1 MSIFAFLFL
10 TQSYMLVKTYGSAII
25 GVSAM
30 TVTVE
35 VSMGEGSGFFMVGLP
50 DNAVK
55 ESAQRIASAFE
66 ESGIKVPM
74 KRFTVNLAPAD
85 LKKEGSAYDLT
96 IAIGILGAVGM
107 LKSDELER
115 YVIMGELGLDGS
127 LRPIKGVLPIAIEAR
142 KRGCKGIIIPAENAR
157 EAAIVNNLEVYGAE
171 SLKQVAD
178 YFNGLADLPQ
188 TIVDTRAEFARSLNS
203 YEYDFADVKGQET
216 VKRCLEIAAAG
227 GHNAIMIGPPGSG
240 KTMLAKRMPGILPP
254 LTLSESLETTQIHSV
269 AGLMRKEDSLIAVR
283 PFRAPHHT
291 VSDVALVGGGV
302 NPKPGEISLAHNGVL
317 FLDELPEFKRTVLE
331 VLRQPIEER
340 RVTISR
346 AKMTI
351 DYPAS
356 FMLIAAMNPCPCGY
370 YNHLTIECTCPAG
383 AVKRYLNKV
392 SGPLMDRIDIHIEV
406 TPVPVSQLNQEGRAE
421 SSAAIRERV
430 VAARAIQTARFANHP
445 GVHCNAQMGSKLTR
459 EHCQLTDECRQIME
473 LAMNRLGLSARAY
486 DRILRVSRTIADLE
500 ASPTISPD
508 HLREAITYRSL
519 DRDSWGR

>member
-1 MSIFAFLFL
+1 
-10 TQSYMLVKTYGSAII
+10 MLVKTYGSAIV
-25 GVSAM
+25 GVNAM
-30 TVTVE
+30 PVTVE
-35 VSMGEGSGFFMVGLP
+35 VSLGDGVGFFMVGLP

-66 ESGIKVPM
+66 EMGFKVPG

-96 IAIGILGAVGM
+96 IAVGM
-107 LKSDELER
+107 LGAAGLVNADMFDR

-142 KRGCKGIIIPAENAR
+142 GRHCKGIIVPVENAR
-157 EAAIVNNLEVYGAE
+157 EAAIVNNLEVYGAR
-171 SLKQVAD
+171 SLKEVVD
-178 YFNGLADLPQ
+178 FFNGTA
-188 TIVDTRAEFARSLNS
+188 TIEPTVMDTRAEFARSLSN
-203 YEYDFADVKGQET
+203 YEYDFADVKGQES

-240 KTMLAKRMPGILPP
+240 KSMLAKRMPGILPP
-254 LTLSESLETTQIHSV
+254 LTLGESLETTQIHSV
-269 AGLMRKEDSLIAVR
+269 AGLMRKDDSLLAVR

-291 VSDVALVGGGV
+291 ISDVALVGGGA

-331 VLRQPIEER
+331 VLRQPMEER

-346 AKMTI
+346 AKLTI
-351 DYPAS
+351 EYPAS

-370 YNHLTIECTCPAG
+370 YNHPTIECTCPAG

-392 SGPLMDRIDIHIEV
+392 SGPLMDRIDLHIEV
-406 TPVPVSQLNQEGRAE
+406 TPVPVSQLNREERAE

-430 VAARAIQTARFANHP
+430 VAARAIQTSRFAGSP

-473 LAMNRLGLSARAY
+473 VAMNRLGLSARAY
-486 DRILRVSRTIADLE
+486 DRILRVARTIADLE
-500 ASPTISPD
+500 ASPAISPD

>member
-1 MSIFAFLFL
+1 
-10 TQSYMLVKTYGSAII
+10 MLVKTYGSAII
-25 GVSAM
+25 GVSAT

-35 VSMGEGSGFFMVGLP
+35 VSMAEGSGFFMVGLP

-55 ESAQRIASAFE
+55 ESAQRIAAAFE
-66 ESGIKVPM
+66 ESGLKVPM

-107 LKSDELER
+107 MKADELER

-157 EAAIVNNLEVYGAE
+157 EAAIVNNLEVYSAE

-188 TIVDTRAEFARSLNS
+188 TVVDTRAEFARSLNQ

-291 VSDVALVGGGV
+291 VSDVALVGGGA

-331 VLRQPIEER
+331 VLRQPMEER

-370 YNHLTIECTCPAG
+370 YNHPTIECTCPAG

-392 SGPLMDRIDIHIEV
+392 SGPLMDRIDLHIE
-406 TPVPVSQLNQEGRAE
+406 TSPVPISQLNKVERGE
-421 SSAAIRERV
+421 SSEAIRTRV
-430 VAARAIQTARFANHP
+430 IAARAIQTERFKNTV

-459 EHCQLTDECRQIME
+459 QFCVLTDECRSIME
-473 LAMNRLGLSARAY
+473 QAMNRLGLSARAY
-486 DRILRVSRTIADLE
+486 DRILRVARTIADLE
-500 ASPTISPD
+500 AAPDINPD

-519 DRDSWGR
+519 DRDSWGK